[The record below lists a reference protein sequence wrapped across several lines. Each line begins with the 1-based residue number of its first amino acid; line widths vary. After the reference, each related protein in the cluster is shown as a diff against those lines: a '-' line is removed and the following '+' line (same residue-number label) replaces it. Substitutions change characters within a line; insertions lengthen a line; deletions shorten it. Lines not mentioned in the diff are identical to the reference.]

1 MIKKYFSGEYSL
13 AKTFWIGQIL
23 IANLL
28 LPFLIALILSNL
40 GFSLNS
46 LKLILYPIPFIFAI
60 GVWNSSKIYSGKKIW
75 KILALAFVVIQLS
88 IYIYRGF
95 TLISN
100 F

>member
-28 LPFLIALILSNL
+28 LPLLMALILSNL

-46 LKLILYPIPFIFAI
+46 SKLILYPIPYIFAI
-60 GVWNSSKIYSGKKIW
+60 GVWNSSKMYSGKKIW
-75 KILALAFVVIQLS
+75 KILALGFIVIQLS
-88 IYIYRGF
+88 IYTYRAY
-95 TLISN
+95 LIIS
-100 F
+100 

>member
-1 MIKKYFSGEYSL
+1 MKYFTGGYSL
-13 AKTFWIGQIL
+13 AQTFWIGQIL

-46 LKLILYPIPFIFAI
+46 SKLILYPIPFIFAI

-75 KILALAFVVIQLS
+75 KILALGFVVIQLS
-88 IYIYRGF
+88 IYIYRSF
-95 TLISN
+95 TIISS

>member
-46 LKLILYPIPFIFAI
+46 
-60 GVWNSSKIYSGKKIW
+60 SKIYSGKKIW
-75 KILALAFVVIQLS
+75 KILALAFLVIQLS
-88 IYIYRGF
+88 IYINRGF

>member
-1 MIKKYFSGEYSL
+1 MIKKYFLGEYSL

-28 LPFLIALILSNL
+28 LPFLMALILSNL

-46 LKLILYPIPFIFAI
+46 SKLILYPIPFIFAI
-60 GVWNSSKIYSGKKIW
+60 GVWNSSKMYSGKKIW
-75 KILALAFVVIQLS
+75 KILALAFIVIQLS
-88 IYIYRGF
+88 IYTYRAY
-95 TLISN
+95 LII

>member
-1 MIKKYFSGEYSL
+1 MIKKYFFGEYSL

-28 LPFLIALILSNL
+28 LPFLMALILSNL

-46 LKLILYPIPFIFAI
+46 SKLILYPIPFIFAI
-60 GVWNSSKIYSGKKIW
+60 GVWNSSKMYSGKKIW
-75 KILALAFVVIQLS
+75 KILALGFIVIQLS
-88 IYIYRGF
+88 IYTYRAY
-95 TLISN
+95 LII

>member
-1 MIKKYFSGEYSL
+1 MIKKYFLGEYSL

-28 LPFLIALILSNL
+28 LPFLMALILSNL

-46 LKLILYPIPFIFAI
+46 SKLILYPIPFIFAI
-60 GVWNSSKIYSGKKIW
+60 GVWNSSKMYSGKKIW
-75 KILALAFVVIQLS
+75 KILALGFIVIQLS
-88 IYIYRGF
+88 IYTYRAY
-95 TLISN
+95 LII